1 TSEATGVVTA
11 EDVARTTQPSE
22 AREQRHRKLQTT
34 SDNTACRIVYAKGAT
49 YCPSRWKGNML
60 AIAKCTNELNTQ
72 RAACGLQ
79 LL

>member
-1 TSEATGVVTA
+1 TTA
-11 EDVARTTQPSE
+11 GRGADAAENVASITQPSE
-22 AREQRHRKLQTT
+22 SREQRHRKLQTT
-34 SDNTACRIVYAKGAT
+34 SDSTACRIVYAKGAT
-49 YCPSRWKGNML
+49 YCPNRWRGNML